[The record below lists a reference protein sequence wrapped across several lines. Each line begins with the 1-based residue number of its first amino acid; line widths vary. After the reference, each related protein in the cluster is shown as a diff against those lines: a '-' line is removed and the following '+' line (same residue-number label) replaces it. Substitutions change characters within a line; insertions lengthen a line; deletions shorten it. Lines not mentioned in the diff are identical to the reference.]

1 MMNLTEKMRQEAA
14 QILEK
19 KEAGLVMGWGEG
31 DYYWQS
37 PPLFVEEAAGA
48 KELVFTPFSVNNL
61 ARYLLEE
68 LESCEKAAL
77 FVKGCDTRGIN
88 RLLQDNRIQREA
100 VLLIGVP
107 CRGLA
112 DREKLQDAGYD
123 DSLEKAERQGDSF
136 VLTFKGGK
144 TREVPAGEFLL
155 DKCLECRYPNPLVY
169 DRLLDDEVSK
179 PRERDPMVRIRE
191 VAKKSVDEKYAYWQE
206 KLSRCIRCYAC
217 RNVCPACNC
226 RECIFDQ
233 NVPRW
238 VGKANQLS
246 EKQNYNIVR
255 AFHIAGRCIDC
266 GECQR
271 ACPMD
276 IPLMEINRKIMQDLT
291 ELYGEYEAGL
301 NPDDVPPLGTYRAE
315 DPAGFS
321 ER

>member
-1 MMNLTEKMRQEAA
+1 MNLTEKMRASAA
-14 QILEK
+14 EILEK
-19 KEAGLVMGWGEG
+19 QEADLVMGWSKG

-37 PPLFVEEAAGA
+37 PPLFVEDAALTA
-48 KELVFTPFSVNNL
+48 QLVFDPFSVNNL
-61 ARYLLEE
+61 AKYLMEE
-68 LESCEKAAL
+68 LQSHEKAAL

-88 RLLQDNRIQREA
+88 RLLQDNRIKRED

-112 DREKLQDAGYD
+112 DQEKLKAAGYD
-123 DSLEKAERQGDSF
+123 GLLESVERDGDVF
-136 VLTFKGGK
+136 VLTLQGDVK
-144 TREVPAGEFLL
+144 EVPAADFML
-155 DKCLECRYPNPLVY
+155 DKCLECKYPNPLVY
-169 DRLLDDEVSK
+169 DRLLEEEVSK
-179 PRERDPMVRIRE
+179 PQVKDPMSRVRE
-191 VAKKSVDEKYAYWQE
+191 VDKKSVDEKYAYWQE

-226 RECIFDQ
+226 RECIFDK
-233 NVPRW
+233 NAPRW
-238 VGKANQLS
+238 IGKANELS

-255 AFHIAGRCIDC
+255 SFHIAGRCIDC

-276 IPLMEINRKIMQDLT
+276 IPLMEINRKIMQDLE

-301 NPDDVPPLGTYRAE
+301 DPTGVPPLGTYRAE